1 MLGHEANINTFKRTE
16 VVSTFSEH
24 SGVKLEFSAKKKF
37 KKFTVWKVI
46 LLSNQLVK
54 EITRKIMKYLE
65 DENEDTAYQNLWV
78 QLKLF
83 LEGYL

>member
-54 EITRKIMKYLE
+54 EITRKIRKYLE
-65 DENEDTAYQNLWV
+65 DENKDTAYQNL
-78 QLKLF
+78 
-83 LEGYL
+83 